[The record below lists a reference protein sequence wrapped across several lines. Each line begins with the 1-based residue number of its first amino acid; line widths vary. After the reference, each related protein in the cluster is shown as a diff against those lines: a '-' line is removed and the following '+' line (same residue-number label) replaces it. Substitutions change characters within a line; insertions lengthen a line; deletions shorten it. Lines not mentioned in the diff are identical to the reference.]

1 MSVAPGTST
10 TSKSSN
16 AASLSTSD
24 MGTKQRE
31 RGLSK
36 VSTKEVSK
44 TSKGHQGSKQNLK
57 RLESGGDSLQAS
69 RKCAK
74 QEVKKERYEKVRN
87 DG

>member
-1 MSVAPGTST
+1 MSIAPGTST
-10 TSKSSN
+10 TSKRSN

-44 TSKGHQGSKQNLK
+44 TSKGLRVEGTVYKHQENVQSKK
-57 RLESGGDSLQAS
+57 
-69 RKCAK
+69 
-74 QEVKKERYEKVRN
+74 
-87 DG
+87 